1 MQFNVNDGVVKM
13 LELLASN
20 KSLQAFIV
28 ILAIIIKSSDIISAM
43 TGLIIQITKG

>member
-1 MQFNVNDGVVKM
+1 MKFNVNDGVVKM

-28 ILAIIIKSSDIISAM
+28 ILAIIIMAWRQ
-43 TGLIIQITKG
+43 IQVRSLSLGTIL

>member
-20 KSLQAFIV
+20 KSLQAFVV
-28 ILAIIIKSSDIISAM
+28 ILASP
-43 TGLIIQITKG
+43 LILFQP